1 MLDLGPHASFILAAY
16 GVTLVAVAA
25 LVLAIVGDDLK
36 QRHLLAELERQGIK
50 RRSAAKP
57 APPSAK
63 TKPAPK
69 PSKASKPSKAKTG
82 AKSPAAKQK
91 PARPGARK
99 TPS

>member
-57 APPSAK
+57 APPTAK

-69 PSKASKPSKAKTG
+69 PSKAKTG
-82 AKSPAAKQK
+82 ANSPAAKQK